1 MPLWSLCFPAFAETT
16 KSLSR
21 SPRISALYRGESSRQ
36 QSGATMPERKDI
48 TGRDAYIMVEALTFT
63 IEALSGPPIE
73 LRPDNNITDMKRL
86 IEEFVK
92 QNANLAQSQLI
103 ARRRLQ
109 NVLTYVARP
118 DR

>member
-1 MPLWSLCFPAFAETT
+1 MS
-16 KSLSR
+16 
-21 SPRISALYRGESSRQ
+21 
-36 QSGATMPERKDI
+36 ERKDI

-63 IEALSGPPIE
+63 IEALSGLPFE

-92 QNANLAQSQLI
+92 QDSNLAQSQLT

-118 DR
+118 DC